1 MQNTEQNTSA
11 RPMLLLPLRG
21 LAIFP
26 GMVSHFD
33 VGRQKSIKTLE
44 LAMSRREPVFL
55 LAQRLSLIHI

>member
-11 RPMLLLPLRG
+11 RSMLLLPLRG

-33 VGRQKSIKTLE
+33 VGRQKSIKTRWSWPCPGG
-44 LAMSRREPVFL
+44 SRCFCWP
-55 LAQRLSLIHI
+55 SGI